1 MKKIALLVLFLVVFF
16 FALISA
22 INESWF
28 LFFFSVGIII
38 SVVQTIDKIQ
48 KNEKSHTSVAEKSFA
63 SRPIKQPVKLSE
75 KQKET
80 EKEIKKGY
88 LPINIKIQQKNRKNS
103 YIQMLMIKAGEE
115 MAQFE
120 SEPFGNAI
128 DAVDFARWFRNDTNI
143 NATVYRDSKI
153 ENAYIV
159 RTDACYNYHLPWG
172 KYFSREDVWRF
183 PNPKS
188 GMFDV
193 FDELIDIDE
202 YEPTTEDETIAL
214 YIARRLSE
222 GNTLKLVMI
231 SPQTNDMPPLIY
243 ITNKNDTTAVIYAV
257 EEDSPLRTHHINLV
271 IAAKEI
277 YKTDHATIATNTTLT
292 PTAKILAESKG
303 IEAIEE
309 IEEIQTGEL
318 PQNTKLTGEDYEKY
332 VADKLKSKG
341 FTKVSLTPKS
351 GDFGADIIAFDGNRK
366 FCFQCKYY
374 SGSVG
379 IAAIQEVMGAKAYY
393 GCDVAVVVT
402 NSKLTQSAKELANKS
417 GVMLMENFT

>member
-1 MKKIALLVLFLVVFF
+1 MKKFALLVLFFMVLL

-28 LFFFSVGIII
+28 MLFLCFGIII
-38 SVVQTIDKIQ
+38 SIVQAIDKIQ
-48 KNEKSHTSVAEKSFA
+48 KNEKVHTAVVQKHSASHL
-63 SRPIKQPVKLSE
+63 IKQPVKISE

-80 EKEIKKGY
+80 ENEIKKGY
-88 LPINIKIQQKNRKNS
+88 LPINIKIQQRNRKS
-103 YIQMLMIKAGEE
+103 AYIHMLMIKAGEE
-115 MAQFE
+115 MARFE

-128 DAVDFARWFRNDTNI
+128 DAVDFARWFRNNTNI
-143 NATVYRDSKI
+143 NATVFRDSEI

-172 KYFSREDVWRF
+172 EYFSREDVWRF

-202 YEPTTEDETIAL
+202 YEPTTEEETIAL
-214 YIARRLSE
+214 YLARRLSE
-222 GNTLKLVMI
+222 GNSLKLAMI

-243 ITNKNDTTAVIYAV
+243 ITNKNDATAIIYAV
-257 EEDSPLRTHHINLV
+257 EEEFPLRTHHINLV

-292 PTAKILAESKG
+292 PTAKILAESNG

-309 IEEIQTGEL
+309 IEEIKTQEL
-318 PQNTKLTGEDYEKY
+318 PPKTKLTGEDYEKY
-332 VADKLKSKG
+332 VADKLKAKG

-379 IAAIQEVMGAKAYY
+379 IAAVQEVMGAKAYY

-402 NSKLTQSAKELANKS
+402 NSKLTPSAKELANKS

>member
-1 MKKIALLVLFLVVFF
+1 MGCATIFGLLFIIGCIGAAAEGEPIAIFLIVVFV
-16 FALISA
+16 IS
-22 INESWF
+22 
-28 LFFFSVGIII
+28 II
-38 SVVQTIDKIQ
+38 VNIQ
-48 KNEKSHTSVAEKSFA
+48 KTFNENKQKTPPSGKHSKTQ
-63 SRPIKQPVKLSE
+63 PIKQPVKLSE

-80 EKEIKKGY
+80 ETEIKKGY
-88 LPINIKIQQKNRKNS
+88 LPINIKIQQRNRKS
-103 YIQMLMIKAGEE
+103 TYIQMLMIKAGEE
-115 MAQFE
+115 MARFE

-143 NATVYRDSKI
+143 NATVFCDSEI

-159 RTDACYNYHLPWG
+159 RTDSCYNYHLPWG
-172 KYFSREDVWRF
+172 RYFSREDVWRF

-188 GMFDV
+188 GIFDV

-214 YIARRLSE
+214 YLARRLSE
-222 GNTLKLVMI
+222 DNSLKLAMI

-243 ITNKNDTTAVIYAV
+243 ITNKNDATAIIYAV
-257 EEDSPLRTHHINLV
+257 EEEFPLRTHHINLV

-292 PTAKILAESKG
+292 PTAKILAESNG

-309 IEEIQTGEL
+309 IEEIQTQEL
-318 PQNTKLTGEDYEKY
+318 PPKTKLSGEDYEKY

-341 FTKVSLTPKS
+341 FTNVSLTPQS

-379 IAAIQEVMGAKAYY
+379 ISAVQEVMGAKSYY

-402 NSKLTQSAKELANKS
+402 NSKLTPSAKELANKS